1 MEEHY
6 APTPSPEH
14 KPSSEADEQTRRALG
29 AAATMN
35 CSPECRHQLDSSS
48 ARRPGMSQ
56 EQLDKMIAK
65 IHEEELGV
73 LLNGVYDSDMR
84 AKIETSYWEVRKLQP
99 RFS

>member
-1 MEEHY
+1 
-6 APTPSPEH
+6 
-14 KPSSEADEQTRRALG
+14 
-29 AAATMN
+29 
-35 CSPECRHQLDSSS
+35 
-48 ARRPGMSQ
+48 MSQ